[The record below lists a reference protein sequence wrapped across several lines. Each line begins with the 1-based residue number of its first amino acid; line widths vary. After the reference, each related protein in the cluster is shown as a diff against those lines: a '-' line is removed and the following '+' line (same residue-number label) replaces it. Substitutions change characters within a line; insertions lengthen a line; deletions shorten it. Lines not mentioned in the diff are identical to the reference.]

1 MLAFRTVT
9 YCTENEETPGGG
21 TTTRCGP
28 TAASDGYHRLAS
40 PSSIAGMPAC
50 RRCCSASDP
59 GQRRDPVIFNP
70 DFCRTVGMAEG
81 GRSLPRAEP
90 ETQASRRDA
99 TTGEAT
105 RHIQVSV
112 AVSDDARRPPRTPA
126 PLGTAVCSRLEWASV
141 IAPLEFSGG
150 LPLLVVRDQPRAV
163 MAQHDAHEPADARF
177 RLHAHDVVMLQAR
190 RSVLNQRPW
199 LGRTK
204 C

>member
-1 MLAFRTVT
+1 M
-9 YCTENEETPGGG
+9 
-21 TTTRCGP
+21 
-28 TAASDGYHRLAS
+28 
-40 PSSIAGMPAC
+40 
-50 RRCCSASDP
+50 
-59 GQRRDPVIFNP
+59 
-70 DFCRTVGMAEG
+70 
-81 GRSLPRAEP
+81 
-90 ETQASRRDA
+90 
-99 TTGEAT
+99 
-105 RHIQVSV
+105 
-112 AVSDDARRPPRTPA
+112 SDDARRPPRTPA